1 MCSVAYRVSFKCC
14 KSTLFRGVLTLG
26 SGMDLFQCLPRAQ
39 VIPSPNQGNPEL
51 RDLSEWGVKGS
62 LFKGDTLRG

>member
-1 MCSVAYRVSFKCC
+1 MCC

-26 SGMDLFQCLPRAQ
+26 SGMELVQGLPQAQ

-51 RDLSEWGVKGS
+51 WDLSEWGVKGS